1 MSSNSLKPF
10 IKFMAIVLGG
20 LFLIMFIYELN
31 SEQKRICAAPGC
43 KDQPIY
49 GSDYC
54 YQHRV
59 NDENYETETDSQ
71 ENETTVLEE
80 ATTDSY
86 SEDDS
91 NDSNSSY
98 DNSSSDNS
106 NSYSGSYSNSSSSNG
121 TYSNSSSS
129 SNSYKSNSSGSSS
142 KKKYSNPYKS
152 YDDGYEDVYMDDDY
166 DDDRYNSDSDYAEG
180 VDDALDDYDDGDW

>member
-31 SEQKRICAAPGC
+31 SEQKRTCVAPGC

-80 ATTDSY
+80 ATT
-86 SEDDS
+86 
-91 NDSNSSY
+91 
-98 DNSSSDNS
+98 
-106 NSYSGSYSNSSSSNG
+106 GSYSNSSSSSG
-121 TYSNSSSS
+121 TYSNSSSG
-129 SNSYKSNSSGSSS
+129 KSNSSGSSS

-166 DDDRYNSDSDYAEG
+166 DDDRYNSDLDYADG
-180 VDDALDDYDDGDW
+180 VDDALDDYNDGDW

>member
-10 IKFMAIVLGG
+10 IKFMAIVLGVF
-20 LFLIMFIYELN
+20 FLIMFIYELN
-31 SEQKRICAAPGC
+31 SEQKRSCEAPGC

-86 SEDDS
+86 YEDDS

-98 DNSSSDNS
+98 DNSSSDDN
-106 NSYSGSYSNSSSSNG
+106 NSYSGSYSNSSSSSG
-121 TYSNSSSS
+121 TYSNSSSG
-129 SNSYKSNSSGSSS
+129 KSNSSGSSS

-152 YDDGYEDVYMDDDY
+152 YDDGYEDVYMDDD
-166 DDDRYNSDSDYAEG
+166 
-180 VDDALDDYDDGDW
+180 

>member
-31 SEQKRICAAPGC
+31 SEQKRTCVAPGC

-80 ATTDSY
+80 ATT
-86 SEDDS
+86 
-91 NDSNSSY
+91 
-98 DNSSSDNS
+98 
-106 NSYSGSYSNSSSSNG
+106 GSYSNSSSSSG
-121 TYSNSSSS
+121 TYSNSS
-129 SNSYKSNSSGSSS
+129 
-142 KKKYSNPYKS
+142 
-152 YDDGYEDVYMDDDY
+152 
-166 DDDRYNSDSDYAEG
+166 
-180 VDDALDDYDDGDW
+180 

>member
-1 MSSNSLKPF
+1 MNNNSLKPF

-20 LFLIMFIYELN
+20 LFLIMFIYEVN
-31 SEQKRICAAPGC
+31 SEQKRSCAAPGC

-59 NDENYETETDSQ
+59 NDENYEVESDSQ
-71 ENETTVLEE
+71 ESKTTALEE

-86 SEDDS
+86 YEVDS
-91 NDSNSSY
+91 NSSNSSY
-98 DNSSSDNS
+98 DNSSSDDS
-106 NSYSGSYSNSSSSNG
+106 NSYSGSYSNSSSSSG

-129 SNSYKSNSSGSSS
+129 SSYKSNSSGSSS

-152 YDDGYEDVYMDDDY
+152 YDDG
-166 DDDRYNSDSDYAEG
+166 
-180 VDDALDDYDDGDW
+180 

>member
-31 SEQKRICAAPGC
+31 SEQKRTCVAPGC

-86 SEDDS
+86 YEDYS

-98 DNSSSDNS
+98 DNSSSDDN
-106 NSYSGSYSNSSSSNG
+106 NSYSGSYSNSSSSSG
-121 TYSNSSSS
+121 TYSNSSSG
-129 SNSYKSNSSGSSS
+129 KSNSSGSSS

-152 YDDGYEDVYMDDDY
+152 YDDGYEDVYMDNDY
-166 DDDRYNSDSDYAEG
+166 DDDRHNSDSDYADG

>member
-20 LFLIMFIYELN
+20 FFLIMFIYELN
-31 SEQKRICAAPGC
+31 SEQKRSCEAPGC

-54 YQHRV
+54 YKHRV
-59 NDENYETETDSQ
+59 NDKNYETETDSQ
-71 ENETTVLEE
+71 ESETTVLEE

-106 NSYSGSYSNSSSSNG
+106 NS
-121 TYSNSSSS
+121 
-129 SNSYKSNSSGSSS
+129 
-142 KKKYSNPYKS
+142 
-152 YDDGYEDVYMDDDY
+152 
-166 DDDRYNSDSDYAEG
+166 
-180 VDDALDDYDDGDW
+180 

>member
-1 MSSNSLKPF
+1 MNNNSLKPF

-20 LFLIMFIYELN
+20 LFLIIFIYEVN
-31 SEQKRICAAPGC
+31 SEQKRSCAAPGC

-59 NDENYETETDSQ
+59 NDENYEVESDSQ
-71 ENETTVLEE
+71 ESKTTALEE

-86 SEDDS
+86 YEVD
-91 NDSNSSY
+91 Y
-98 DNSSSDNS
+98 NSSSDDS
-106 NSYSGSYSNSSSSNG
+106 NSYSGSYSNSSSSSG

-129 SNSYKSNSSGSSS
+129 SSYKSNSSGSSS

-166 DDDRYNSDSDYAEG
+166 DDDRYNSDSDYADG

>member
-1 MSSNSLKPF
+1 MNNNSLKPF

-20 LFLIMFIYELN
+20 LFLIMFIYEVN
-31 SEQKRICAAPGC
+31 SEQKRSCAAPGC

-59 NDENYETETDSQ
+59 NDENYEVESDSQ
-71 ENETTVLEE
+71 ESKTTALEE

-86 SEDDS
+86 YEVDS
-91 NDSNSSY
+91 NSSNSSY
-98 DNSSSDNS
+98 DNSSS
-106 NSYSGSYSNSSSSNG
+106 SS
-121 TYSNSSSS
+121 
-129 SNSYKSNSSGSSS
+129 SYKSNSSGSSS

-166 DDDRYNSDSDYAEG
+166 DDDRYNSDSDYADG

>member
-1 MSSNSLKPF
+1 MNNNSLKPF
-10 IKFMAIVLGG
+10 IKFMVIVLGG
-20 LFLIMFIYELN
+20 LFLIMFIYEVN
-31 SEQKRICAAPGC
+31 SEQKRSCAAPGC

-54 YQHRV
+54 YHHRV
-59 NDENYETETDSQ
+59 NDENYEVESDSQ
-71 ENETTVLEE
+71 ESKTTALEE

-86 SEDDS
+86 YEVDYNS
-91 NDSNSSY
+91 SNSSY
-98 DNSSSDNS
+98 DNSSSDDS
-106 NSYSGSYSNSSSSNG
+106 NSYSGSYSNSSSSSG

-129 SNSYKSNSSGSSS
+129 SSYKSNSSGSSS

-166 DDDRYNSDSDYAEG
+166 DDDRYNSDSDYADG